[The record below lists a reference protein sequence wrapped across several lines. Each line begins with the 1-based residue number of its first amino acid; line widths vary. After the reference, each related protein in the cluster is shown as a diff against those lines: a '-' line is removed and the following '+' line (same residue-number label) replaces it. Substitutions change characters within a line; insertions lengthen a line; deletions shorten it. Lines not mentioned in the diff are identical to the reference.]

1 MAFKG
6 RDTGRSAI
14 VIDNKIIEQVNSFHY
29 LENLI
34 LYDKEVDIENK
45 LNNYSKITGIMN
57 NMFRLRL

>member
-1 MAFKG
+1 MVFKG
-6 RDTGRSAI
+6 RDTGRSTI
-14 VIDNKIIEQVNSFHY
+14 VIDNKITEQVNSFHY
-29 LENLI
+29 LKNLI